1 MVWNQETAYLYFQKL
16 IVPLKIK
23 QEGFHKGCI
32 GGIEFYRKKEE
43 DAQNPPKKK
52 VGPFV
57 SIINYIIF
65 MKENG
70 FEVSDEDII
79 KFMQKRMPKLGTDY
93 VQSLVNKARAT
104 RIIAYYK
111 YRNGKTSQVLAD
123 VTKEFPNKNRL
134 SIAKAIQKYRINPDC
149 LSKIEK
155 AEVERHLKEIIE
167 REQQGR

>member
-1 MVWNQETAYLYFQKL
+1 
-16 IVPLKIK
+16 
-23 QEGFHKGCI
+23 
-32 GGIEFYRKKEE
+32 
-43 DAQNPPKKK
+43 
-52 VGPFV
+52 
-57 SIINYIIF
+57 
-65 MKENG
+65 
-70 FEVSDEDII
+70 
-79 KFMQKRMPKLGTDY
+79 MPKLGTDY

-155 AEVERHLKEIIE
+155 TEVERHLKEIIE